1 MRRIDRMPELPEVTR
16 YTKYYEHDGMLRA
29 YANRAMLLAMIFGML
44 AMGSLGFAV
53 YVRIQRPTVIR
64 VDKDGNAL
72 VVGGPRG
79 GKVAT
84 ISLSADASVGV
95 APTDLEGRAVIR
107 QFLRRYLAYTR
118 DSVDRNL
125 SEALNMMTAN
135 LRVYSMNKLRDED
148 TVGKIKNDHMIS
160 DFEIRSMEHVK
171 GTPWTYTIF
180 GVKEVH
186 RVKNATEA
194 TDQIVGRYNVRL
206 VETTR
211 SEVNPSGLLVAEYG
225 EQQMVGDRDAGLL
238 QKSRSL
244 RGTRKLR
251 MGHANGEEGQRFFL
265 AKPGGNNGVPEFS
278 NEFPGEP
285 EAMVESLKTGL
296 SYFVVSEWR
305 GVADFSGKKPQ
316 LGREAVRGGPKTGS

>member
-1 MRRIDRMPELPEVTR
+1 MRKIDQMPELPEVTR

-44 AMGSLGFAV
+44 AMGSLGFAM
-53 YVRIQRPTVIR
+53 YVRIQPPTVIR

-79 GKVAT
+79 GKDAT
-84 ISLSADASVGV
+84 ISLSVDASAGV

-107 QFLRRYLAYTR
+107 QFLRRYLAYTP

-171 GTPWTYTIF
+171 GTPWTYTVF

-194 TDQIVGRYNVRL
+194 TDQIVGQYNVRL
-206 VETTR
+206 VETAR
-211 SEVNPSGLLVAEYG
+211 SETNPSGLLVAEYG
-225 EQQMVGDRDAGLL
+225 EQQMVGEREAGLL
-238 QKSRSL
+238 QKSALDKDR
-244 RGTRKLR
+244 
-251 MGHANGEEGQRFFL
+251 Q
-265 AKPGGNNGVPEFS
+265 
-278 NEFPGEP
+278 
-285 EAMVESLKTGL
+285 
-296 SYFVVSEWR
+296 
-305 GVADFSGKKPQ
+305 
-316 LGREAVRGGPKTGS
+316 